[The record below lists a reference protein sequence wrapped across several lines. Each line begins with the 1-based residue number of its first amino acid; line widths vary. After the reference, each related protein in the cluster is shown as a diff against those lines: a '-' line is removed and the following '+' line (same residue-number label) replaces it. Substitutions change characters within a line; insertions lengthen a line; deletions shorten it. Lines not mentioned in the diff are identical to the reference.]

1 MHRWFPVNTVPV
13 SSRLVLS
20 RIVALMSATILAG
33 FPAHAI
39 VVTPTGNATT
49 LVNTLLG
56 PGVTLVGTPT
66 LTGGNLANSN
76 SSAGTFTSGLTTGIG
91 IDSGVLLTTGQ
102 ANFVGNSNTQS
113 GIGID
118 FGGAGDAALT
128 ALGGDATQDATILSF
143 DFTTTTGNLFFN
155 FAFGSDEYNEF
166 ANANVNDVFAFYV
179 DNTNIALLPG
189 STTPISI
196 NTVNGGNPF
205 GTNAQN
211 PQFFNNNAGGTF
223 AFEYDGFTDVF
234 TVSALGLGTGQHNI
248 RLAIADGG
256 DGILDSGVFIQGGS
270 FTPTQPDPTPS
281 PGVPDSGSTLLLAG
295 LGALALGALQ
305 RAKAVRKL

>member
-1 MHRWFPVNTVPV
+1 
-13 SSRLVLS
+13 
-20 RIVALMSATILAG
+20 MSATILAG
-33 FPAHAI
+33 LPCYAI

-76 SSAGTFTSGLTTGIG
+76 SSAGTFTAGLTTGIG

-102 ANFVGNSNTQS
+102 ANLVGNSNTSS
-113 GIGID
+113 GITGD
-118 FGGAGDAALT
+118 FGGPGDAQLT
-128 ALGGDATQDATILSF
+128 ALGGDPTQDATILSF
-143 DFTTTTGNLFFN
+143 NFTTTTGDLFFS
-155 FAFGSDEYNEF
+155 FSFGSDEYNEF
-166 ANANVNDVFAFYV
+166 ANSNVNDVFAFYV

-189 STTPISI
+189 TNTPISI

-205 GTNAQN
+205 GTDAQN
-211 PQFFNNNAGGTF
+211 SQFFNNNENGTF

-234 TVSALGLGTGQHNI
+234 TVSALGLGTGQHSI

-256 DGILDSGVFIQGGS
+256 DTVLDSGVFIQAGS
-270 FTPTQPDPTPS
+270 FAPTQPGPTPTV

-305 RAKAVRKL
+305 RAKAGLRR